1 MIKVFVG
8 RPDLRAVVVVLLLCG
23 FLLSTGRE
31 AECGPLRVGAA
42 RIDITPPADAALPMA
57 GYAGR
62 KEGFRGIHDRLYVRA
77 IVLDDGVTQAALVAW
92 ESLFVPDGVWA
103 ETSKRIATETGIR
116 PEHLLLSA
124 VHDHGAP
131 TLAPTQA
138 TPQQL
143 AYATTVEN
151 AAVEAVR
158 RAVAQLQPARF
169 GIGTAKAYV
178 NINRREFSPGRGWWL
193 GYNDDGPSDKT
204 VTVLRFED
212 LAGKPIAFWINY
224 PVHAVIMGPENLQIT
239 GDLAGATSRFVEQH
253 YLGNDRPRSDGGMLL
268 RLRPEERVSGEG
280 VVAIWTS
287 GAAGDQNPV
296 STASG
301 EDFTLVDGLG
311 KMLGEA
317 AVRAASN
324 VKTTTEASIRGA
336 QKVVTC
342 PGRRVEPGPTPRA
355 EYKFT
360 DADPVNIRLGL
371 LTINDVALAG
381 VSGEVFTLIAQ
392 RLQRESPFTHTVM
405 VTHTNGSSGYIPND
419 AAFEPVS
426 YEVTASR
433 LKPGC
438 AEGAIVNG
446 FLELGG
452 RR

>member
-1 MIKVFVG
+1 M
-8 RPDLRAVVVVLLLCG
+8 RTARVLVLCG
-23 FLLSTGRE
+23 MSFVSVRG

-42 RIDITPPADAALPMA
+42 RVDITPAPDAALPMA
-57 GYAGR
+57 GYASR
-62 KEGFRGIHDRLYVRA
+62 KEGFHGIHDHLYVRA
-77 IVLDDGVTQAALVAW
+77 IVLDDGTTQAALIAW
-92 ESLFVPDGVWA
+92 ESLFVPDAVWA
-103 ETSKRIATETGIR
+103 ETSRRIAAETGIR
-116 PEHLLLSA
+116 SEHLLLSA

-131 TLAPTQA
+131 SLAGAQA

-143 AYATTVEN
+143 AYTTSVEHG
-151 AAVEAVR
+151 AVEAVR
-158 RAVAQLQPARF
+158 RARAQLQPARF

-178 NINRREFSPGRGWWL
+178 NVNRREFLPGRGWWL
-193 GYNDDGPSDKT
+193 GYNDDGPSNKT

-212 LAGKPIAFWINY
+212 LTGKPIAFWINY
-224 PVHAVIMGPENLQIT
+224 PVHAVIMGPDNYQIT

-268 RLRPEERVSGEG
+268 RLRPEEKTAGEG
-280 VVAIWTS
+280 VVAVWTS

-296 STASG
+296 STTTG

-311 KMLGEA
+311 KVLGEA
-317 AVRAASN
+317 VVRAASN
-324 VKTTTEASIRGA
+324 VNTTGEASIRGA

-355 EYKFT
+355 EYKFN
-360 DADPVNIRLGL
+360 DADPVSIRLGL
-371 LTINDVALAG
+371 LMINDVALAG

-392 RLQRESPFTHTVM
+392 RLQRESPSTHTVM

-446 FLELGG
+446 FLELIGQ
-452 RR
+452 R

>member
-1 MIKVFVG
+1 MK
-8 RPDLRAVVVVLLLCG
+8 AVIVVLLWGLI
-23 FLLSTGRE
+23 SATVRT

-42 RIDITPPADAALPMA
+42 RVDITPAADAALPMA
-57 GYAGR
+57 GYGGR
-62 KEGFRGIHDRLYVRA
+62 TQGFRGIHDRIYVRA
-77 IVLDDGVTQAALVAW
+77 IVLDDGTTQAALVAW
-92 ESLFVPDGVWA
+92 ESLFVPDAVWA
-103 ETSKRIATETGIR
+103 ETSTRMAAEAGIR

-131 TLAPTQA
+131 TLPNAQA
-138 TPQQL
+138 TPPQR
-143 AYATTVEN
+143 AYITTVEN
-151 AAVEAVR
+151 GAVEAVR
-158 RAVAQLQPARF
+158 RAKAQLQPARF
-169 GIGTAKAYV
+169 GVGTAKAYV
-178 NINRREFSPGRGWWL
+178 NVNRREFSPGRGLWL

-212 LAGKPIAFWINY
+212 LTGKPLAFWINY
-224 PVHAVIMGPENLQIT
+224 PVHAVVMGPENYQIT

-253 YLGNDRPRSDGGMLL
+253 FLGNDRPRSDGGMLL
-268 RLRPEERVSGEG
+268 RLRPEERAAGEG
-280 VVAIWTS
+280 VVAVWTS

-296 STASG
+296 SMANG
-301 EDFTLVDGLG
+301 EDFMLVDALG

-317 AVRAASN
+317 VLRAAAD
-324 VKTTTEASIRGA
+324 VKTTPEATIRGA
-336 QKVVTC
+336 QRVVSC

-360 DADPVNIRLGL
+360 DADPVDIRLGML
-371 LTINDVALAG
+371 MLNDLTLAG

-392 RLQRESPFTHTVM
+392 RLQQASPSKPTVM

-426 YEVTASR
+426 YEITASR

-446 FLELGG
+446 FLDLIG